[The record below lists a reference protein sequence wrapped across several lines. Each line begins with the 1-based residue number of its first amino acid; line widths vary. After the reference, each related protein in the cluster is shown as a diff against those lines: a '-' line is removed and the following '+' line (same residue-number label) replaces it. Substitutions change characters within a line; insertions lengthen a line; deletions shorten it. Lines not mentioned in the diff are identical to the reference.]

1 MVVSL
6 QGLRRRLGAHHLGG
20 VAVAAA
26 ASPFL
31 LVDLTNVNA
40 PLSIGQ
46 NYGGKLLNTAAHTR
60 SRPSLRSHM
69 YGDID

>member
-6 QGLRRRLGAHHLGG
+6 QGLRRRLGTHHLGG

-40 PLSIGQ
+40 PLSSGQ
-46 NYGGKLLNTAAHTR
+46 NYGVGHRNTAVHAR
-60 SRPSLRSHM
+60 PKPSLSNYM

>member
-6 QGLRRRLGAHHLGG
+6 QGLRRRVGTHHLGG

-31 LVDLTNVNA
+31 QVDLTNVNA
-40 PLSIGQ
+40 PLSNGQ
-46 NYGGKLLNTAAHTR
+46 NYGGKLLKTAVHTQ
-60 SRPSLRSHM
+60 SQPSLRNHI